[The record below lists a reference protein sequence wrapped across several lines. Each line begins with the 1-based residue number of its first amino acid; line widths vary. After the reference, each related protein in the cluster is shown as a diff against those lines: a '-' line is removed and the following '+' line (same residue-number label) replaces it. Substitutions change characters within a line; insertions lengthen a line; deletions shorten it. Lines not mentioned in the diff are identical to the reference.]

1 MKGDANEYTEAGAQL
16 LAVNVS
22 DEELER
28 AAIVSNNGREFT
40 LAYCTQDWVCP
51 F

>member
-1 MKGDANEYTEAGAQL
+1 MHSDVNEYTEADAQL
-16 LAVNVS
+16 LAVKVS

-28 AAIVSNNGREFT
+28 AASDTAQASTFH
-40 LAYCTQDWVCP
+40 CTQYWLCP